1 MQWNFKS
8 VYFNNF
14 KGSIIRLDVTYP
26 TQPSM
31 IILCKTGAERCN
43 FQWRN
48 YLHNSESLWLSLDY
62 SFVNL

>member
-1 MQWNFKS
+1 MQWSLKS

-14 KGSIIRLDVTYP
+14 KGSIIHLDVAYP

-31 IILCKTGAERCN
+31 NILCKTGAEGGN

-48 YLHNSESLWLSLDY
+48 YLYNCESLWLSVRY
-62 SFVNL
+62 SFANL